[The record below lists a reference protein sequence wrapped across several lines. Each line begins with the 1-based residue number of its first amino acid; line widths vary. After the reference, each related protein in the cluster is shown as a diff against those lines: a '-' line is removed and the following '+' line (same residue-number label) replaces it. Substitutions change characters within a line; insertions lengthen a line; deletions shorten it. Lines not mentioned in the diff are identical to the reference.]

1 MSPAAV
7 SPSAYEPSASYSPTA
22 EPLSAVASHRLNRLN
37 GLLDLSCPEL
47 ERLYADARAP
57 RIGDVAGDLH
67 GRMLAWPSLASL
79 PPVARAIR
87 IFAGW
92 RGFPWKGKSF
102 NPQTEDTG
110 EGINRVVA
118 DRFRLFRF
126 ETFISKSKAGDFDAL
141 QLDYDLPTNPPVIR
155 SIKDELRELEPG
167 VWLGQA
173 YLKTRERNILW
184 LYFALARVDA

>member
-1 MSPAAV
+1 MA
-7 SPSAYEPSASYSPTA
+7 
-22 EPLSAVASHRLNRLN
+22 
-37 GLLDLSCPEL
+37 
-47 ERLYADARAP
+47 
-57 RIGDVAGDLH
+57 
-67 GRMLAWPSLASL
+67 SLASL

-141 QLDYDLPTNPPVIR
+141 QLDYDLPTNPPSSAASRTSSASSSPACGSVR
-155 SIKDELRELEPG
+155 P
-167 VWLGQA
+167 
-173 YLKTRERNILW
+173 T
-184 LYFALARVDA
+184 